1 MSSKD
6 TLLSSFSYQD
16 VLKLKNRTVMS
27 AMTRGFADKNN
38 CATESIKNYYELR
51 AKLGAGLILTEGIVI
66 HHSADGYNSV
76 PRIETDAQAT
86 SWKPV
91 IEAVQKHG
99 TKIFC
104 QLWHCGRISHPDY
117 TDGLP
122 PVSSTNKAA
131 EGINRQNNKP
141 YGTPVALTKDGI
153 SEVHSQYLQA
163 AQKSIHAGFD
173 GFQIHLGHGYLAD
186 SFFDSRI
193 NNRTDEYGGSIEN
206 RCRFALELIAATM
219 KNFKKNQVI
228 VRISPSREM
237 NGLYNW
243 PDMDEMLNYFIPR
256 VWDMGVR
263 ILDISCAR
271 ADYFQ
276 TSGQVIRKVR
286 KMWPGVIMGGASL
299 TPEQAEAEIAEG
311 LIDLVTWGRF
321 FIANPDLVEK
331 IQQNKTL
338 IEFNP
343 TMLGQ
348 LI

>member
-76 PRIETDAQAT
+76 PRIETEAQAT

-153 SEVHSQYLQA
+153 SEVHSQYKL
-163 AQKSIHAGFD
+163 
-173 GFQIHLGHGYLAD
+173 
-186 SFFDSRI
+186 
-193 NNRTDEYGGSIEN
+193 
-206 RCRFALELIAATM
+206 
-219 KNFKKNQVI
+219 
-228 VRISPSREM
+228 
-237 NGLYNW
+237 
-243 PDMDEMLNYFIPR
+243 
-256 VWDMGVR
+256 
-263 ILDISCAR
+263 
-271 ADYFQ
+271 
-276 TSGQVIRKVR
+276 
-286 KMWPGVIMGGASL
+286 
-299 TPEQAEAEIAEG
+299 
-311 LIDLVTWGRF
+311 
-321 FIANPDLVEK
+321 
-331 IQQNKTL
+331 
-338 IEFNP
+338 
-343 TMLGQ
+343 
-348 LI
+348 